1 MIKKRGRN
9 IIIRR
14 GVIKT
19 SFSDSTLLDDKI
31 YDETTRIIIKSD
43 FDNADDDLGP
53 HFAEYPNL
61 EEFKLGRIDS
71 CYEVHGGL
79 LYLRLNE
86 ENFRQKNFG
95 YNCQYYD
102 YRNDVHTQI
111 KEGLLL
117 ICCPR
122 AINKKDVVLH
132 KDCTAIYGS
141 AFDGCNLNSL
151 TIPMAFRYGCPAA
164 FTNLTV
170 KTVYV
175 PNKSSVV
182 IEPSHNNVNKDVIVE
197 CIDGNN
203 ETTEYICQWWKSGLT
218 NIYE

>member
-1 MIKKRGRN
+1 MIKKHGRSL
-9 IIIRR
+9 IIRR
-14 GVIKT
+14 SIIKT

-31 YDETTRIIIKSD
+31 YDEEITKIIIKSD
-43 FDNADDDLGP
+43 FDYADDDLGP

-61 EEFKLGRIDS
+61 KEFKLGIRNS
-71 CYEVHGGL
+71 CYEVHDGL
-79 LYLRLNE
+79 LYLRLDE
-86 ENFRQKNFG
+86 ESFSKKNFG

-117 ICCPR
+117 VCCPR
-122 AINKKDVVLH
+122 AINNKDVILH

-141 AFDGCNLNSL
+141 AFEGCNLNSL
-151 TIPMAFRYGCPAA
+151 TIPIAFRYGCPAA
-164 FTNLTV
+164 FSNLTV

-175 PNKSSVV
+175 PNTSSVV
-182 IEPSHNNVNKDVIVE
+182 LDPTHNNVNKDVIVE
-197 CIDGNN
+197 CIDGEC
-203 ETTEYICQWWKSGLT
+203 ETREWWKSGLN

>member
-1 MIKKRGRN
+1 M
-9 IIIRR
+9 
-14 GVIKT
+14 
-19 SFSDSTLLDDKI
+19 I
-31 YDETTRIIIKSD
+31 YDEEITRIIIKSD
-43 FDNADDDLGP
+43 FDYADDDLGP

-61 EEFKLGRIDS
+61 KEFKLGIRNS
-71 CYEVHGGL
+71 CYEVHDGL
-79 LYLRLNE
+79 LYLRLDE
-86 ENFRQKNFG
+86 ESFRKKNFG

-117 ICCPR
+117 VCCPR
-122 AINKKDVVLH
+122 AINNKDVVLH

-141 AFDGCNLNSL
+141 AFEGCNLNSL
-151 TIPMAFRYGCPAA
+151 TIPIAFRYGCPAA
-164 FTNLTV
+164 FSNLTV

-182 IEPSHNNVNKDVIVE
+182 LDPTHNNVNKDVIVE
-197 CIDGNN
+197 CIDGKS
-203 ETTEYICQWWKSGLT
+203 ETREWWKSGLN